1 MVLGGLF
8 IRGTRQ
14 VIITGSNRSNNT
26 VILPAAWCRRNNVGK
41 GSALPFIVTETS
53 VMFFQDEETAD
64 EITRIL
70 LGRGRKELK
79 WSHKKGVIV

>member
-41 GSALPFIVTETS
+41 GSNRDFGDVFS
-53 VMFFQDEETAD
+53 
-64 EITRIL
+64 
-70 LGRGRKELK
+70 G
-79 WSHKKGVIV
+79 